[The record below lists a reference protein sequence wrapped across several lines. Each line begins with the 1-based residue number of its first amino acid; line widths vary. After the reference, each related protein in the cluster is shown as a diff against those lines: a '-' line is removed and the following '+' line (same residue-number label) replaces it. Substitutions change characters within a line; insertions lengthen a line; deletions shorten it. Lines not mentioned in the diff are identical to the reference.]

1 MQRPEFVP
9 CFAQVQ
15 LERGKRMATCAM
27 GSGPTALARDQP
39 THHAG
44 GPQAN
49 HFQWRSE
56 NFGFAH
62 VRSVL
67 CDELATLD
75 LGLPLARYQDSRY
88 SRSAE
93 LTGGVHRVCE
103 SAGNRIFRVLA
114 DPIV

>member
-1 MQRPEFVP
+1 M
-9 CFAQVQ
+9 
-15 LERGKRMATCAM
+15 
-27 GSGPTALARDQP
+27 
-39 THHAG
+39 HHAG
-44 GPQAN
+44 GPQAD
-49 HFQWRSE
+49 HFQWERE
-56 NFGFAH
+56 NRGFAH

-67 CDELATLD
+67 CDALATLD
-75 LGLPLARYQDSRY
+75 LRLSLARCQDSGY